1 MILFS
6 KSIFSFA
13 EDPDPHDWMDST
25 TIEAEVADPVTPEI
39 ESTTQLVTK
48 LIHEQA
54 TKVLETTTVPANPA
68 VEGVESR
75 LNDPSVAAK
84 ASAIVNQ
91 LSEGLIKSASNIAK
105 AVKKSQVQ
113 IPDPHEWM
121 DTHESIGAEVTG
133 PVTPQVESTTQL
145 VTQATKALEATRSP
159 EENTSVINEIIEKST
174 VGIVESTSLVAKIP
188 DHGSPINKVI
198 EGEDGSS
205 FVDHFQESIANVAAN
220 LASALHPNKYP
231 GKMHNEMHLA
241 QST

>member
-1 MILFS
+1 
-6 KSIFSFA
+6 
-13 EDPDPHDWMDST
+13 MDST

-39 ESTTQLVTK
+39 ESTTHLVTK

-54 TKVLETTTVPANPA
+54 TKVLETTTVPTNPA
-68 VEGVESR
+68 IEGVEPR

-84 ASAIVNQ
+84 ASEIVNQ

-121 DTHESIGAEVTG
+121 DTHESIGAEETG
-133 PVTPQVESTTQL
+133 PATQQVESTTQL
-145 VTQATKALEATRSP
+145 VTQATNAFEATRSP
-159 EENTSVINEIIEKST
+159 EENTFVINEIIEKST
-174 VGIVESTSLVAKIP
+174 VGIVEVAKIP
-188 DHGSPINKVI
+188 DHSSPINKVI

-220 LASALHPNKYP
+220 LASALHPNIPESP
-231 GKMHNEMHLA
+231 GKMHNEM
-241 QST
+241 Q